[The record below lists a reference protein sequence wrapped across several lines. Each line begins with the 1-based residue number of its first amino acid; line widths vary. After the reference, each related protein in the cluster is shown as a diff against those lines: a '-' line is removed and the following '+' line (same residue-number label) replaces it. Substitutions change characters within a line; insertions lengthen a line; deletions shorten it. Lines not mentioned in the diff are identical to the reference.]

1 MLLRLFLLFT
11 IVPVIELAILIEVGR
26 WIGAGTT
33 IVFLILSG
41 IVGAALAR
49 HEGLRTLR
57 HIQEDLGAGR
67 LPTDRLI
74 DGLLILAAGILL
86 ITPGLLTD
94 AVGYLLLIPPIRRLV
109 RNYLKKRFQAKLVV
123 MHPGSFRPF
132 PDDDLIDGEARSQDE
147 WTSEENHPIDL
158 RRRTS

>member
-11 IVPVIELAILIEVGR
+11 LVPMVELAILIEVGR
-26 WIGAGTT
+26 RIGAGTT
-33 IVFLILSG
+33 IAFLILSG
-41 IVGAALAR
+41 IVGAVLAR

-57 HIQEDLGAGR
+57 HIQEDLAAGR

-94 AVGYLLLIPPIRRLV
+94 AVGYMLLMPPIRRLV
-109 RNYLKKRFQAKLVV
+109 RNHLKKRFQAKLVV

-132 PDDDLIDGEARSQDE
+132 PDDDLIDGEARPQDE
-147 WTSEENHPIDL
+147 
-158 RRRTS
+158 